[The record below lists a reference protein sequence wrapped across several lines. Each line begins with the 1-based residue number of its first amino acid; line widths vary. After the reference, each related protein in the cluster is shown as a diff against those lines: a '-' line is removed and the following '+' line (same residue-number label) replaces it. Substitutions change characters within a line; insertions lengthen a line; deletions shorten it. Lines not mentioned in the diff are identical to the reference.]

1 MSQRSTRKG
10 SKHRPYSEGHIS
22 AIVFPFRL
30 SSLSLSIDIMLYP
43 RTLES
48 SRVMYITSVKHK
60 ERGLFCNPS
69 LKRTILS
76 LQRDLFHLD
85 APLILSST
93 QWISF
98 RDRIHKLT
106 KELSV
111 EIHVSFF
118 EEANNA
124 HYNSVSIGYVD
135 EVTSV
140 FIGSCIYL
148 MDQSA
153 ICWDQ
158 RFPEEARAMVLH
170 GDEYCFISL
179 PLAVNFKTRDWIRVI
194 IGVESR
200 KGMMEIMWD
209 MRNKLHPQPQTAYN
223 LSNASICAFVSKAF
237 FFTGLLSMETTIALS
252 ISKGVLKFV
261 ECEIERYITLNIVCS
276 WVTNGLSLKLK
287 DDLLKPKNRSL
298 ESVKTESKEHIRY
311 TRLNQSSLRNHFTYP
326 GFM

>member
-1 MSQRSTRKG
+1 GNMAESGMRSATIRCRIEITFLMDEKCHKTLWSRDNISYLKGARERMSQ
-10 SKHRPYSEGHIS
+10 
-22 AIVFPFRL
+22 
-30 SSLSLSIDIMLYP
+30 
-43 RTLES
+43 
-48 SRVMYITSVKHK
+48 
-60 ERGLFCNPS
+60 
-69 LKRTILS
+69 
-76 LQRDLFHLD
+76 
-85 APLILSST
+85 
-93 QWISF
+93 
-98 RDRIHKLT
+98 RIHKLT

-148 MDQSA
+148 MDQVSQSA

-200 KGMMEIMWD
+200 KGMMEIM
-209 MRNKLHPQPQTAYN
+209 
-223 LSNASICAFVSKAF
+223 
-237 FFTGLLSMETTIALS
+237 
-252 ISKGVLKFV
+252 
-261 ECEIERYITLNIVCS
+261 
-276 WVTNGLSLKLK
+276 
-287 DDLLKPKNRSL
+287 
-298 ESVKTESKEHIRY
+298 
-311 TRLNQSSLRNHFTYP
+311 
-326 GFM
+326 